1 MSGVRLLVVSRVRNG
16 SMNQKICPLPEVFM
30 LVLSVVEVVIVAV
43 PVVPVVSVVP
53 VVLPI
58 SETLIGMR
66 TIIRTLAAAA
76 VVAVTITVAETTET
90 DRSSLSV
97 YFVKRRTCRVD
108 AGISRISTPGTTSS
122 TERSAAMY
130 V

>member
-1 MSGVRLLVVSRVRNG
+1 
-16 SMNQKICPLPEVFM
+16 M
-30 LVLSVVEVVIVAV
+30 LVLSVVEVVIVV
-43 PVVPVVSVVP
+43 VLVVPVVP

-76 VVAVTITVAETTET
+76 VVVVTITVAETTET

-122 TERSAAMY
+122 TERSAAIY